1 MLNRL
6 SASVAATV
14 LVVAASASVPARA
27 ADNTWACEVLLC
39 ASNPG
44 GWMQFTECVPP
55 IRKLISHLA
64 VGGGFPTC
72 SSGGVANAKYTKPDD
87 GRPGYVVMTMQDG
100 SRKTYTVP
108 SNADVTRAQAG
119 SQIAPSTDPRPRSLQ
134 P

>member
-1 MLNRL
+1 MLNRW
-6 SASVAATV
+6 SASVAATAC
-14 LVVAASASVPARA
+14 VVSALASVPARA
-27 ADNTWACEVLLC
+27 TDNTWACEVLLC

-72 SSGGVANAKYTKPDD
+72 SSGAVTKAKYTKPDD
-87 GRPGYVVMTMQDG
+87 GRPGYVVMTMNDG

-108 SNADVTRAQAG
+108 ANAEVARAEREGQTA
-119 SQIAPSTDPRPRSLQ
+119 PRPRSLQ